1 MLTVRVTATREV
13 SERVRVMLEAEPTVS
28 DLVLVPAAAGGDR
41 DLLFFDLA
49 RESANDVMQELRHAG
64 VAEHGSI
71 VVSEPLTVVSEDAAA
86 AERVAPGHPADG
98 VVWAQLSD
106 RTQEDARPSWV
117 FFVFLLLAT
126 LIAGVGRILDQPIL
140 IIGAMVVGPEFA
152 PIAAL
157 CYAIVRGKR
166 RIAGEAV
173 LTLVAGFAAAIAI
186 AWAVWAVVY
195 GAGWITFTAATTG
208 TRTAFIIEPNA
219 WSFVIAVLA
228 GVAGVLSLTT
238 EKSSALVG
246 VFISITTVPA
256 AGTISLTM
264 AVGAWDEALAAA
276 VQLGIN
282 ILGLLIA
289 GTATLAVQLHVS
301 HPLRRRL
308 SRRWGDPR
316 WLRRRGPGGGA
327 GRWSL

>member
-13 SERVRVMLEAEPTVS
+13 AERVRAVLEAEPTVS
-28 DLVLVPAAAGGDR
+28 DLVVVSAEASGATR
-41 DLLFFDLA
+41 DIVFFELA
-49 RESANDVMQELRHAG
+49 RENANRVMQQLRHVGVPLAG
-64 VAEHGSI
+64 AI
-71 VVSEPLTVVSEDAAA
+71 VVTEPLTVISDAAA
-86 AERVAPGHPADG
+86 TAERLAPGHPADG

-140 IIGAMVVGPEFA
+140 VIGAMVVGPEFA

-166 RIAGEAV
+166 TLVGEA
-173 LTLVAGFAAAIAI
+173 LATLVSGFAAAVAI
-186 AWAVWAVVY
+186 AWAVWAVAY
-195 GAGWITFTAATTG
+195 AAGWITFTAATTG
-208 TRTAFIIEPNA
+208 PRTSFIIEPSG
-219 WSFVIAVLA
+219 WSFVIALLA
-228 GVAGVLSLTT
+228 GVAGVLSMTT

-256 AGTISLTM
+256 AGTLALTA
-264 AVGAWDEALAAA
+264 AVGAWDEALASI
-276 VQLGIN
+276 VQLGVN
-282 ILGLLIA
+282 VLGLVIA

-301 HPLRRRL
+301 RPIRRRL
-308 SRRWGDPR
+308 ATRRGSLPR
-316 WLRRRGPGGGA
+316 LRR
-327 GRWSL
+327 